1 MIEPNNELYASVL
14 EVRNKE
20 LDVLWMRF
28 NIHFLVN
35 GGFLIAV
42 LSASSESVLR
52 SAGKIPYWFGL
63 IIAILWLLSEISGR
77 FSLHY
82 RDGKIRVFEDTFWT
96 GTEMKNFRLFESK
109 TPFCLR
115 LQMIVSIFLILIII
129 AAWILLIAG
138 VVGHDFLTST
148 K

>member
-20 LDVLWMRF
+20 LNVLWTRF

-42 LSASSESVLR
+42 LSAGDKSVLR
-52 SAGKIPYWFGL
+52 SAGEISYWFGF

-77 FSLHY
+77 CSLHY
-82 RDGKIRVFEDTFWT
+82 RDGKVRAFEDTFWT
-96 GTEMKNFRLFESK
+96 RTEMKNFRLFESK
-109 TPFCLR
+109 TPFRLR
-115 LQMIVSIFLILIII
+115 FQMIVSILLILIFV
-129 AAWILLIAG
+129 AAWILLIAA
-138 VVGHDFLTST
+138 VVGNSCLTSV